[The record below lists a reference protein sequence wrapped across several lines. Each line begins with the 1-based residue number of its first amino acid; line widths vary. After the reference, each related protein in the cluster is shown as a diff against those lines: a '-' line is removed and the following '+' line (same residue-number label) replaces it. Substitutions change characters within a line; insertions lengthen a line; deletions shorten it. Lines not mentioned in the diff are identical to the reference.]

1 MSYRSEGQLYP
12 GYTYLT
18 PRQAEVLRLSFEGLD
33 NRSIAVRL
41 HLSYERVRQ
50 VKQTIRYKA
59 AKYCLFE
66 LFPKIQ
72 GSAEVKN
79 EP

>member
-18 PRQAEVLRLSFEGLD
+18 PRQAEVLRLSFEGLG

-41 HLSYERVRQ
+41 DLSYERVKQ

-59 AKYCLFE
+59 ARGAVDTSQARKT
-66 LFPKIQ
+66 
-72 GSAEVKN
+72 
-79 EP
+79 

>member
-41 HLSYERVRQ
+41 DLSYERVRYI
-50 VKQTIRYKA
+50 KQIIRQKA
-59 AKYCLFE
+59 TRGAFGTSQARKM
-66 LFPKIQ
+66 
-72 GSAEVKN
+72 
-79 EP
+79 